1 MCISININYIHIT
14 VKFMLNNIF
23 NKRRAEDAN
32 PFQQNPDQVG
42 NKRININLLDSAYN
56 KINTLSSITNVNTA
70 PKKPGSSIWFQQP
83 KKCFS
88 LKPRINDNGPSF
100 TKPTKFGPSSRG
112 DMDMGQRLTIEDRV
126 NRLGRDQWEQA
137 RKDGLTIEI
146 VNDKTSNPPNLPIA
160 SDGTLF
166 SSRIAYIRDLYKAAF
181 NKAEKNKEIRTRI
194 SISTD
199 WARDLGKSK
208 GDERFRKMQSLL
220 NNIAPGFVRSP
231 DQLLFH
237 KFFTIAVLPHI
248 FGSDWESNCVR
259 IMEELEI
266 DKITYEVMA
275 MTPRRWGKTWSVA
288 MFILALVLCVPGIR
302 VGVFSTGGRASGS
315 LMSILKTFM
324 KSIPGAEARICKS
337 SKEELFIA
345 ATPCGGTSSMQA
357 KSAQDEKTTSKIFSY
372 PSEVKGEY
380 LSTIFISRIHFYYS
394 FHNFLR

>member
-1 MCISININYIHIT
+1 
-14 VKFMLNNIF
+14 MLSNLF

-32 PFQQNPDQVG
+32 SLPQQNSEQIG
-42 NKRININLLDSAYN
+42 NNKRINLNSIGSVYN
-56 KINTLSSITNVNTA
+56 KVNTLSSITNAAA
-70 PKKPGSSIWFQQP
+70 PKNLSFQQP
-83 KKCFS
+83 RKCFS
-88 LKPRINDNGPSF
+88 LKPRLNESGPSF
-100 TKPTKFGPSSRG
+100 TKPSKFGPSSRG
-112 DMDMGQRLTIEDRV
+112 DMNMLERVTIEDQV
-126 NRLGRDQWEQA
+126 NRLGREQWEKA
-137 RKDGLTIEI
+137 REECATVEL

-166 SSRIAYIRDLYKAAF
+166 SSRVSYIRDLYKAALL
-181 NKAEKNKEIRTRI
+181 KAERNKQIRTRI

-208 GDERFRKMQSLL
+208 GDERFRKMQAML

-248 FGSDWESNCVR
+248 FGADWESNCVR

-288 MFILALVLCVPGIR
+288 MFVLALILCVPGIR

-324 KSIPGAEARICKS
+324 KNIPGAEARICKS

-345 ATPCGGTSSMQA
+345 ATPCGGTSSAQA

-372 PSEVKGEY
+372 PSEVKGK
-380 LSTIFISRIHFYYS
+380 FYIYIIIIY
-394 FHNFLR
+394 